1 MSNQLFVLQRSRS
14 NATKNASQAEAGRW
28 CCYLSDWRLCE
39 VAQTLQSVF
48 CFLCNPHIGL
58 LRGKHELWLQMISIR
73 KNHENAWIPKPQ
85 QEHFNCRSFSLSP
98 LKQAAEL
105 KANPGKN
112 APVWAFWTSFISSQS
127 MSMWLWT
134 LEMTLI
140 NYAWIVYCKS
150 YASWM
155 MMWLKFLEQLHQKK
169 LHSYK
174 KKYVDAHWLSSTKK
188 DILV

>member
-1 MSNQLFVLQRSRS
+1 MQRKMQVRQRLDGDAVTCQTGDSVKWLKHCSLF
-14 NATKNASQAEAGRW
+14 
-28 CCYLSDWRLCE
+28 
-39 VAQTLQSVF
+39 SVF
-48 CFLCNPHIGL
+48 FA
-58 LRGKHELWLQMISIR
+58 IR
-73 KNHENAWIPKPQ
+73 TLACSGGNMNCGCKWYRSKKIMNWIPKPQ

-98 LKQAAEL
+98 LKQAVEL

-155 MMWLKFLEQLHQKK
+155 MMWLKFLEQLHQKR

-174 KKYVDAHWLSSTKK
+174 KKKNVDAHWLSSTKK